1 MCHQTLLTLYISSSK
16 LDVYLILKPITMN
29 STLTTTNIGRSELK
43 SLRSLAKTHNL
54 KQVEFINHAIAYF
67 KKTGI
72 NPSDQ
77 IFSPREEIN
86 KLSTRMD
93 QVIGFIKT
101 QEEKKLNP
109 LLDELILISRRLND
123 QMENQITIEHLRELY
138 KLLMK
143 IMEEEKNGQEFNSK
157 EFEKII
163 NGMSKLPRYLLEIEK
178 RQELTNRF
186 QENLFTAHKNKT
198 RLGGFQESDIEAFN
212 QLSKQL
218 NNSIND

>member
-1 MCHQTLLTLYISSSK
+1 
-16 LDVYLILKPITMN
+16 MN
-29 STLTTTNIGRSELK
+29 STLTTTNIGKSELK

-93 QVIGFIKT
+93 QVIGFKKT

-123 QMENQITIEHLRELY
+123 QIEDQITIEHLGKLY
-138 KLLMK
+138 TLMMK

-163 NGMSKLPRYLLEIEK
+163 NGINKLPRYLLEIEK
-178 RQELTNRF
+178 RQELTNKF
-186 QENLFTAHKNKT
+186 QENLFTAQKNKT
-198 RLGGFQESDIEAFN
+198 RLGSFQQSDIEAFN

>member
-1 MCHQTLLTLYISSSK
+1 
-16 LDVYLILKPITMN
+16 MN
-29 STLTTTNIGRSELK
+29 STLTTTNIGKSELK

-123 QMENQITIEHLRELY
+123 QIEDQITIEHLGKLY
-138 KLLMK
+138 TLMMK

-163 NGMSKLPRYLLEIEK
+163 NGINKLPRYLLEIEK
-178 RQELTNRF
+178 RQELTNKF
-186 QENLFTAHKNKT
+186 QENLFTAQKNKKIG
-198 RLGGFQESDIEAFN
+198 RASCRERV
-212 QLSKQL
+212 
-218 NNSIND
+218 

>member
-1 MCHQTLLTLYISSSK
+1 MYHQTLLTLYISSSK

-29 STLTTTNIGRSELK
+29 STLTTTNIGKSELK